1 MNLRLTWRLSRSVSA
16 LPSTWEVMI
25 SLNNHHYHRL
35 LNDIETTTP
44 ALRHMWGHLRW
55 RVDVISPYPWVCHV
69 IKELQNAKSTYN
81 LYYKIEEQYM
91 WQRVPLLDGTR
102 LFEEEK
108 MRPVWE
114 FFQVDL
120 SLLRARVNH
129 PEASYVCILKL
140 KLSVSRQGRSNLT
153 VCPNCP
159 MLILSRSRLKERNSY
174 QTKPL
179 PQGVPKK
186 WFQNSLEIKSDRD
199 HKNGALS
206 RKINRPV
213 VAGYQ
218 ISGKERGHGWSDDF
232 KR

>member
-1 MNLRLTWRLSRSVSA
+1 
-16 LPSTWEVMI
+16 
-25 SLNNHHYHRL
+25 
-35 LNDIETTTP
+35 
-44 ALRHMWGHLRW
+44 
-55 RVDVISPYPWVCHV
+55 
-69 IKELQNAKSTYN
+69 
-81 LYYKIEEQYM
+81 
-91 WQRVPLLDGTR
+91 
-102 LFEEEK
+102 

-120 SLLRARVNH
+120 SLLRARVDH

-140 KLSVSRQGRSNLT
+140 KLYFKFRGKGGKIHFLT

-213 VAGYQ
+213 VSR
-218 ISGKERGHGWSDDF
+218 IPDTCRMERGHGWSDDF

>member
-1 MNLRLTWRLSRSVSA
+1 
-16 LPSTWEVMI
+16 
-25 SLNNHHYHRL
+25 
-35 LNDIETTTP
+35 
-44 ALRHMWGHLRW
+44 
-55 RVDVISPYPWVCHV
+55 
-69 IKELQNAKSTYN
+69 
-81 LYYKIEEQYM
+81 
-91 WQRVPLLDGTR
+91 
-102 LFEEEK
+102 

-213 VAGYQ
+213 VSRIPDIWQGAGARMV
-218 ISGKERGHGWSDDF
+218 G
-232 KR
+232 